1 MNTILP
7 NSKPEERA
15 AVLDG
20 AMQAEA
26 AQSQQCAVGHAARGA
41 IESAVAPSEA
51 MRAAAAQRLGC
62 NPSELRFSEVG
73 LQVPGAFFFSA
84 GPRLGSPRVLI
95 NAAGEQL
102 WRPSAYS
109 PARHVREWL
118 AGQRN

>member
-1 MNTILP
+1 MNTKLP
-7 NSKPEERA
+7 NNQPEERA

-26 AQSQQCAVGHAARGA
+26 AQSQQCAVGR
-41 IESAVAPSEA
+41 AVAPSEA
-51 MRAAAAQRLGC
+51 MRAAAAQCLGC
-62 NPSELRFSEVG
+62 NPSDLRFSEVG
-73 LQVPGAFFFSA
+73 PQVPDAFFFSA
-84 GPRLGSPRVLI
+84 GPRLGAPRVLI
-95 NAAGEQL
+95 SAAGEQL

>member
-1 MNTILP
+1 MNTKLP
-7 NSKPEERA
+7 NNQPEERA

-26 AQSQQCAVGHAARGA
+26 AQSQQCAVGRAARGA
-41 IESAVAPSEA
+41 VESAVAPSEA

-62 NPSELRFSEVG
+62 NTSDLRFSEVG
-73 LQVPGAFFFSA
+73 PQVPGAFFFSA
-84 GPRLGSPRVLI
+84 GPRLG
-95 NAAGEQL
+95 AAGEQL